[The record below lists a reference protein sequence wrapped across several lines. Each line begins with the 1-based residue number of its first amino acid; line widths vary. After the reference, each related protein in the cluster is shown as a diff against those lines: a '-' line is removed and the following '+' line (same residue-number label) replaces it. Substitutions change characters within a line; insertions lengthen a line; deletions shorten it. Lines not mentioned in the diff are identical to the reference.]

1 MTYEVV
7 RKFNDKHTGLSY
19 DVGSEYPSEQVDD
32 QRFNELF
39 NKNNK
44 FNKQYIKI
52 VASDDLTK
60 AELIQIA
67 EDHNI
72 EVNKK
77 DTKNDIVAKLEG

>member
-7 RKFNDKHTGLSY
+7 RNFNDKHTGTTY
-19 DVGSEYPSEQVDD
+19 KVGDTYPTD
-32 QRFNELF
+32 QMNGKRFDELF
-39 NKNNK
+39 NERNK
-44 FNKQYIKI
+44 YNEKYIKI
-52 VASDDLTK
+52 AASDDLTK